1 MPAKRPAAKRPA
13 AKRPAPRLATIAAA
27 ERTSKQRTLVK
38 AISSGPRGDFN
49 NSGPFAIWLHAPDF
63 GMPAQALGGFARLRT
78 GVPSRLSEFAI
89 LVTAQLWKA
98 HYEWHVHAP
107 IAERSGVKPKTIAEL
122 RAGRAPKSAAR
133 DERAVYD
140 FVRELYK
147 TRRVSDRTYKRVHD
161 ILGTAAT
168 VEFVGILG
176 YYAMVA
182 MSLNVFRM
190 LPPEDGKLPFGSEG

>member
-1 MPAKRPAAKRPA
+1 MPAKRPAS
-13 AKRPAPRLATIAAA
+13 RPAPRLDPIP
-27 ERTSKQRTLVK
+27 EGRRTPKQRALVK
-38 AISSGPRGDFN
+38 AISSGPRGGFN

-78 GVPSRLSEFAI
+78 GVPARLSEFAI
-89 LVTAQLWKA
+89 IVTARLWRA

-107 IAERSGVKPKTIAEL
+107 IAERAGVKPKTIADL
-122 RAGRAPKSAAR
+122 RAGRIPKGAAK

-140 FVRELYK
+140 FIRELYK
-147 TRRVSDRTYKRVHD
+147 TKRVSERTYRRVHA

-190 LPPEDGKLPFGSEG
+190 LPPPDSKLPFGEER